1 MLKNWTYYTMS
12 NINCDCKLL
21 AAFLTASINSYLL
34 RSTFFYVIQS
44 ASLRGRHPPPAT
56 LAQEGKIV
64 WSGKGA
70 MIVSESWRLE
80 NAKSPATILQ
90 ENNPDATR
98 MSIYRVCTWYF
109 VVFAMYTY
117 ACLEACDYRAFVASM
132 TNRHGHWVCWTSACW
147 MSMGGKNTASSSV
160 EHVVK
165 VTVKRRLFLVTSSH
179 RYPL

>member
-34 RSTFFYVIQS
+34 RSTFFYVIQG

-70 MIVSESWRLE
+70 MVDCTGKLTTWKCQEARNHTPGKQPRRHTHEYTSKYTAYVPGILLYYLRCIHTPVS
-80 NAKSPATILQ
+80 K
-90 ENNPDATR
+90 
-98 MSIYRVCTWYF
+98 
-109 VVFAMYTY
+109 
-117 ACLEACDYRAFVASM
+117 
-132 TNRHGHWVCWTSACW
+132 
-147 MSMGGKNTASSSV
+147 
-160 EHVVK
+160 
-165 VTVKRRLFLVTSSH
+165 LVTTNLFC
-179 RYPL
+179 RLTWRIGTDTGCAGLVLAACR